1 MNKKKILRFFLDLL
15 ETLAISLAIF
25 LVVYIFFIQPHR
37 VDGLSMY
44 PNLKDGEYLLSD
56 KMSYRFNEPQRGD
69 VVIFHAPRAACYTF
83 SECDFIKRIIG
94 LPGETVEL
102 RDGVFYINGE
112 GLMEPYISEGVRTMA
127 NGINDALAPGKVI
140 VLADD
145 EYIVVGDNREDSSDS
160 RSWGQIRRD
169 DILGK
174 AFFSY
179 WPPETIGVIGRAGI

>member
-1 MNKKKILRFFLDLL
+1 MDRKKKIVRFFLDLL

-25 LVVYIFFIQPHR
+25 LVVYIFFVQPHR
-37 VDGLSMY
+37 VDGSSMY

-56 KMSYRFNEPQRGD
+56 KISYRFNEPARGE

-102 RDGVFYINGE
+102 REGVFYINDE
-112 GLMEPYISEGVRTMA
+112 PLAEPYLGEEVKTSA

-140 VLADD
+140 VLAED
-145 EYIVVGDNREDSSDS
+145 EYIVVGDNRGDSSDS
-160 RSWGQIRRD
+160 RSWGPIKKSA
-169 DILGK
+169 IVGK
-174 AFFSY
+174 AFFAY
-179 WPPETIGVIGRAGI
+179 WPPEEIGVIGK